1 MADPKIDEIQVEKHD
16 EKHVDDVGHDKVA
29 DVFIDEALAGTEL
42 EHQLGTGEA
51 LKAYWKGVVL
61 VTMVSMTIVMR
72 GFDASVGPAF
82 FGLPAFQKRF
92 GEPVDGHG
100 YQIRPAWQSAIGISC
115 TVGQVIGSIISAY
128 PMEHF
133 GRKRTLAVCLI
144 CTSAI
149 VPMEAFAP
157 SIQVLVAGEY
167 LAGFVLGFYQVLIP
181 TYSSELLPN
190 ALRPYLAAYI
200 NACYNIGGL
209 IIAGVTAGFATWDSE
224 WAYK

>member
-1 MADPKIDEIQVEKHD
+1 MADPKIEDIRVEHD
-16 EKHVDDVGHDKVA
+16 EKHDDVVPDKAA
-29 DVFIDEALAGTEL
+29 DVFIDEALAGTEI
-42 EHQLGTGEA
+42 EHQLGLMEA
-51 LKAYWKGVVL
+51 ARAYWKGVVL
-61 VTMVSMTIVMR
+61 VLLIELVIVMR
-72 GFDASVGPAF
+72 GFDASVAPSF

-92 GEPVDGHG
+92 GHPVEGHG
-100 YQIRPAWQSAIGISC
+100 YQIRPAWQSAIGVSV

-128 PMEHF
+128 PMEYF
-133 GRKRTLAVCLI
+133 GRKPTLAVCLVL
-144 CTSAI
+144 TSAI
-149 VPMEAFAP
+149 IPMEAFAP
-157 SIQVLVAGEY
+157 SIEVLVAGEY

-209 IIAGVTAGFATWDSE
+209 IIAGVTAGFATWDSP